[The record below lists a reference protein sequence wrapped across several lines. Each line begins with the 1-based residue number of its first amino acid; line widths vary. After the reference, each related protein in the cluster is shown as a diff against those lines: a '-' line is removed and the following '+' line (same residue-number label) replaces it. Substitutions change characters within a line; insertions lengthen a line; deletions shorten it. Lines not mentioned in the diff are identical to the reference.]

1 MSNYD
6 LEEQEQLESFKAWW
20 KDNGNLILTAMTI
33 ALAVFAA
40 WNAWNWYRDRQS
52 LQAAQLYEV
61 LEKAARANDA
71 KAAREV
77 AESVIEQYPRT
88 TYAPLAALVA
98 AKMNYQAGDAKTAAA
113 QLQWVIDHAGSDE
126 VKAIARMR
134 LANVQVDQGQADQAL
149 QTLAAAPPAG
159 FDALYEAQRG
169 DIYLVQNKKNEARA
183 AYKAALD
190 KADKKDLAMRQQ
202 LQLKIDALGEG

>member
-20 KDNGNLILTAMTI
+20 KDNGNLILTALTI

-52 LQAAQLYEV
+52 LQAAQLYVV

-149 QTLAAAPPAG
+149 QTLAAAPPPG